1 MTAVGTRSAIFQQW
15 RKSILV
21 LDSGAR
27 IKLIRTGVE
36 ADVLVA
42 ASEYFDMP
50 RAMFVKFLGMSPATA
65 DRKIKTQSL
74 LGPLASERLERL
86 ALIEDTAEKVFG
98 NAEMARSWMLREN
111 IVLGDTPL
119 SMLDTG
125 MGGDEVRKVLASIA
139 YGGAV

>member
-1 MTAVGTRSAIFQQW
+1 MTAASMESNRFQKW
-15 RKSILV
+15 SKSIVALN
-21 LDSGAR
+21 SGAR
-27 IKLIRTGVE
+27 IKLIRTGVA
-36 ADVLVA
+36 ADVLVS

-50 RAMFVKFLGMSPATA
+50 RAKFVKFLGMSSATA
-65 DRKIKTQSL
+65 DRKIKNQNL

-86 ALIEDTAEKVFG
+86 ALIGNFAEKVFG
-98 NAEMARSWMLREN
+98 NVDMARNWMLREN